1 MDSAWI
7 EEQLRC
13 AAIPADK
20 RLGHKLLTYLTLLQY
35 WNKQMDLVADVSDE
49 EVVAR
54 HFLDSL
60 MVLTI
65 PGLIPTEGAMI
76 DVGTGA
82 GFPGL
87 PLAMACPGLQVTL
100 MDAQEKRVRFL
111 RAVTEAVG
119 IKNVTIL
126 HQRSEDGART
136 ALRQTFQLA
145 VARALAPLPVLAEYL
160 LPYVALGGSALC
172 WKGPAL
178 EEEMAAGKKAA
189 FLLGGSLGEP
199 VAYTVPGRDWNHRI
213 LPIRKV
219 SVTPKAYPRRAGMP
233 ARQPLGA

>member
-20 RLGHKLLTYLTLLQY
+20 GLGHKLLTYLTLLQS
-35 WNKQMDLVADVSDE
+35 WNKQMDLVADASDE

-65 PGLIPTEGAMI
+65 PGLIPREGAMI

-119 IKNVTIL
+119 IKNVSIL
-126 HQRSEDGART
+126 HQRSEDGARM

-145 VARALAPLPVLAEYL
+145 VARALAPPAGAGGIPAALRSAGRERPVLEGAVTGGRNGCREEGG
-160 LPYVALGGSALC
+160 LPAGGI
-172 WKGPAL
+172 
-178 EEEMAAGKKAA
+178 
-189 FLLGGSLGEP
+189 
-199 VAYTVPGRDWNHRI
+199 PGRAGCLHR
-213 LPIRKV
+213 PW
-219 SVTPKAYPRRAGMP
+219 T
-233 ARQPLGA
+233 